1 MGEFSFNECY
11 PRFKSC
17 MQEFG
22 DFVFPSGK
30 MIVIKEKQII
40 DNTTYTE
47 EEQEINLKRCKRLAF
62 YGKYT
67 IFSRVDFLRL
77 ENMC

>member
-1 MGEFSFNECY
+1 
-11 PRFKSC
+11 

-62 YGKYT
+62 YGKDW
-67 IFSRVDFLRL
+67 ISSQADFFKTRKYVLIYVQKSTKK
-77 ENMC
+77 MF

>member
-1 MGEFSFNECY
+1 
-11 PRFKSC
+11 

-22 DFVFPSGK
+22 DFVFPSGE

-47 EEQEINLKRCKRLAF
+47 EEQKINLKRCKRLAF
-62 YGKYT
+62 YGKDT
-67 IFSRVDFLRL
+67 ICSEVDFLRL